1 MCCFEI
7 VTEQHSGPDI
17 LLVFKYVLN
26 LLYVTDQELFEL
38 KRENRRL
45 AARKV
50 THYSTDTKAVMNC
63 DVAQFEKQF
72 IVAAGLEGHCRLY
85 TLRYKVITP
94 KVENEGDI
102 LLVCVVL

>member
-1 MCCFEI
+1 MGLDVVRITKF
-7 VTEQHSGPDI
+7 V
-17 LLVFKYVLN
+17 VN
-26 LLYVTDQELFEL
+26 LLCVSDQEFFEL
-38 KRENRRL
+38 KRENRKL
-45 AARKV
+45 AAQKV
-50 THYSTDTKAVMNC
+50 THYGTDTKAVMNC

-102 LLVCVVL
+102 LLLWHYISLYLIVLCCG

>member
-1 MCCFEI
+1 MQI
-7 VTEQHSGPDI
+7 GD
-17 LLVFKYVLN
+17 LLFVYVAG
-26 LLYVTDQELFEL
+26 QEMFEL
-38 KRENRRL
+38 KRESRRL

-50 THYSTDTKAVMNC
+50 THYGTDTRAVMNC

-72 IVAAGLEGHCRLY
+72 IVAAGLEGHCQLY

-102 LLVCVVL
+102 FTSISLSQAFH

>member
-1 MCCFEI
+1 MIYCLFY
-7 VTEQHSGPDI
+7 VAEQ
-17 LLVFKYVLN
+17 
-26 LLYVTDQELFEL
+26 EMFEL
-38 KRENRRL
+38 KRENRKL

-50 THYSTDTKAVMNC
+50 THYGTDTRAVMNC

-72 IVAAGLEGHCRLY
+72 IVAAGLEGCCRLY

-102 LLVCVVL
+102 LLTCH